1 MEVLAERGGKS
12 RVRLPIE
19 VRRNYGETSATVFP
33 PLMADSC
40 PRARRSFKR
49 DERNTERDRKEKWF
63 VTIDYEQAEQ
73 MRLIHRVV
81 SIKSPF
87 TDMKLDREQ
96 KRYVLV
102 PDTGRDTYACLSEIF
117 HYNF

>member
-1 MEVLAERGGKS
+1 
-12 RVRLPIE
+12 
-19 VRRNYGETSATVFP
+19 
-33 PLMADSC
+33 
-40 PRARRSFKR
+40 
-49 DERNTERDRKEKWF
+49 
-63 VTIDYEQAEQ
+63 

-102 PDTGRDTYACLSEIF
+102 PDTERDTYACLSRDF
-117 HYNF
+117 PL